1 MKNLFET
8 LNAVNANLGLK
19 SVITDKY
26 NYPEELKKLDSKNK
40 LKANFR
46 HKIQKVIIAFLS
58 KKEVTKTDFDQFNEF
73 LTTFIKD
80 FKGLKKE
87 TKINEIYSFKV
98 ESNQIECEKV
108 LKNYLNFVSEKTEKK

>member
-58 KKEVTKTDFDQFNEF
+58 KKEVTKTDFEQFNEF

-80 FKGLKKE
+80 FKGLKKD
-87 TKINEIYSFKV
+87 TKITEIYSFKV
-98 ESNQIECEKV
+98 ESNQLECEKV
-108 LKNYLNFVSEKTEKK
+108 LKNYLTFVSEKTEKK